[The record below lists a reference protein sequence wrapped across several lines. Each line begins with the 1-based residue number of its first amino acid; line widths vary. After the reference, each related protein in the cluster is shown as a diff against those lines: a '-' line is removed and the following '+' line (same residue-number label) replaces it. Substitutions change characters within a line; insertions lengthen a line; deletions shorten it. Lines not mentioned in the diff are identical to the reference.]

1 MTQLNYNCRKVFG
14 LKQSDTSI
22 PQIILNSYEMCKIR
36 KHVTKLRL
44 KESERNKT
52 NYCIV

>member
-1 MTQLNYNCRKVFG
+1 MTELNYNCRKVFG

-36 KHVTKLRL
+36 KHVTKPRL
-44 KESERNKT
+44 KEPEGNKT
-52 NYCIV
+52 NHCAV